1 MSSFLPPPFF
11 MRYHN
16 YNSRRNSFYNGSRP
30 LNNNCGKVGASHDCS
45 GLNKNYVSSYKN
57 GYGVEHFGR
66 ECKDTYSVEHS
77 GGNYKDGCGVEHSG
91 GNYKDSYNV
100 ERSNSNCKDG
110 FGAER
115 KNSNNFDFL
124 NFLPRSIGPLSF
136 NPNGIMDNKEPI
148 FELLGIDI
156 FIDDII
162 IIGILIFLYK
172 QEVKDEGLY
181 LVLIMLLFS

>member
-11 MRYHN
+11 MRYPN
-16 YNSRRNSFYNGSRP
+16 YNLRRNSFYNSGRN
-30 LNNNCGKVGASHDCS
+30 LNNNCGKVGAGNDCS
-45 GLNKNYVSSYKN
+45 GVNKNNVDSCKNSCDVSHLDN
-57 GYGVEHFGR
+57 G
-66 ECKDTYSVEHS
+66 CKKEHS
-77 GGNYKDGCGVEHSG
+77 GGN
-91 GNYKDSYNV
+91 
-100 ERSNSNCKDG
+100 CKDG
-110 FGAER
+110 FSAEH
-115 KNSNNFDFL
+115 KNGNNFDFL

-156 FIDDII
+156 YIDDII